1 MRTLLPL
8 LIACGHVSAPAPPP
22 AAPADHVVPPIPSV
36 GENTMGWPTWSH
48 EKKLAYMKQTVMPAE
63 KEIFSRFEPVR
74 FAYLTCE
81 TCHGQSAR
89 DGTYK
94 MPNPDLPHLV
104 GGKQGFMELAEK
116 QPETLRFMQS
126 VVVPETAHLL
136 GYPAFDME
144 KHVGFS
150 CYQCHVRADVRQ

>member
-8 LIACGHVSAPAPPP
+8 LILLIACSHATAPAPSP
-22 AAPADHVVPPIPSV
+22 AAPADHVAPPIPSV
-36 GENTMGWPTWSH
+36 GKNTIGWPTWSH

-63 KEIFSRFEPVR
+63 KEVFSRFEPVR

-94 MPNPDLPHLV
+94 MPNPDLAHLV
-104 GGKQGFMELAEK
+104 GILY
-116 QPETLRFMQS
+116 
-126 VVVPETAHLL
+126 VP
-136 GYPAFDME
+136 
-144 KHVGFS
+144 S
-150 CYQCHVRADVRQ
+150 RALWPWQVSH